1 MSREDEYIAVL
12 SSAIAQI
19 ETDSFEARGVVY
31 DRLWRMVVEQLRDA
45 HDHPDEMIAV
55 ERAAFL
61 RAVQAIEFGTRL
73 PAAPGA
79 ASAPPPRRA
88 QTGLARK
95 PARRPLLGRIAL
107 RMVAA
112 CAALALIWFGYVLTV
127 VRLDSTA
134 ATRWGDGSVPNSWQS
149 QIMRAAR
156 SLSHLIDGQPEVT
169 ASVGQRA
176 VLYEESATTATGN
189 TFSGHAIWRHHVE
202 STSEPPTVVLS
213 IDVAIP
219 QKSILL
225 QMSLKRAP
233 EGGAISHFVEFQ
245 FTDRNQSLSDVVED
259 VLGILMK
266 PDELSRGI
274 ELVGKIVKVQTG
286 AFLMGLSGAEAD
298 VKRNL
303 ELLKERPW
311 LDIPVVMKDRS
322 RSILAIEKGTS
333 GQVALDQTL
342 AAWGGS

>member
-1 MSREDEYIAVL
+1 L
-12 SSAIAQI
+12 PFFLSAIAQI

-61 RAVQAIEFGTRL
+61 RAVQAIEFGTKL
-73 PAAPGA
+73 PATPSA
-79 ASAPPPRRA
+79 ASAPLPRRA
-88 QTGLARK
+88 ATGLARK
-95 PARRPLLGRIAL
+95 PERRPLLGRIAL

-149 QIMRAAR
+149 QVMRAAR
-156 SLSHLIDGQPEVT
+156 SLSHLIDRQPEVT

-219 QKSILL
+219 QKSIML

-233 EGGAISHFVEFQ
+233 EGGAISHFVSFNSPIAI
-245 FTDRNQSLSDVVED
+245 DRSPTWLTTCWHSHED
-259 VLGILMK
+259 RRTVA
-266 PDELSRGI
+266 RHR
-274 ELVGKIVKVQTG
+274 
-286 AFLMGLSGAEAD
+286 A
-298 VKRNL
+298 R
-303 ELLKERPW
+303 R
-311 LDIPVVMKDRS
+311 KDRES
-322 RSILAIEKGTS
+322 ADRRVS
-333 GQVALDQTL
+333 GSPAPRRMWQT
-342 AAWGGS
+342 WNC

>member
-1 MSREDEYIAVL
+1 
-12 SSAIAQI
+12 
-19 ETDSFEARGVVY
+19 
-31 DRLWRMVVEQLRDA
+31 MVVEQLRAA
-45 HDHPDEMIAV
+45 HDHPDAMIAV

-79 ASAPPPRRA
+79 APPPRRA
-88 QTGLARK
+88 ETGLARK

-134 ATRWGDGSVPNSWQS
+134 ATRWADGSVPNSWQS
-149 QIMRAAR
+149 QVMRAVR
-156 SLSHLIDGQPEVT
+156 SLSHLIDQQPETT

-219 QKSILL
+219 QKSIVL

-245 FTDRNQSLSDVVED
+245 FTDSNQSLSDVVED

-266 PDELSRGI
+266 TDELSRGI

-286 AFLMGLSGAEAD
+286 VFLMGLSGAETD
-298 VKRNL
+298 VTRNL
-303 ELLKERPW
+303 QLLKDRPW
-311 LDIPVVMKDRS
+311 LDIPIVMKDRS

-342 AAWGGS
+342 AAWGG